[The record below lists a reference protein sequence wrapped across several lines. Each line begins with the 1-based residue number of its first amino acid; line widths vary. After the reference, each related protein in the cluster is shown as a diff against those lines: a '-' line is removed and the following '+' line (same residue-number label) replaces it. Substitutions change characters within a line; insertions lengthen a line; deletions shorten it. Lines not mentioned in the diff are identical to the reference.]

1 MVRKQASGHLV
12 NAHPLSLGLLQ
23 RGLLQRGLLQRGL
36 LQRGLGLV
44 HDDVPLCGRYRRYR

>member
-12 NAHPLSLGLLQ
+12 NAHPLS
-23 RGLLQRGLLQRGL
+23 RGL

-44 HDDVPLCGRYRRYR
+44 HDDGPLLGSYRRD